1 MGWFDRQLA
10 GRDPQA
16 LFTELAQLTRR
27 LRATELIGKASGR
40 FGLRRYI
47 IRFERKLLRIRI
59 VGVETEQ
66 LRNGGP
72 PDPASFDAHAARI
85 EKMLEDFAAGL
96 PSGYRLERGALGV
109 LRDEGG
115 PVLVSWRMD
124 EDADNYGL
132 FELRNP
138 KGQGSPVE
146 DQGYLRALELWAGKV
161 APVRSNWVSSQE
173 SWTFEGGRLKVGT
186 DRVWRAEPLATWVPH
201 TGDYTWLVPEPVG
214 DEAPFL
220 HPTLVLEMRPALDLV
235 AFAAT
240 RRGATGVF
248 QGTLTQP
255 AGVQAFFALK
265 G

>member
-16 LFTELAQLTRR
+16 LYTELAALTRR
-27 LRATELIGKASGR
+27 LRATEVIGKASGR

-72 PDPASFDAHAARI
+72 PDSASFDASATVI
-85 EKMLEDFAAGL
+85 ERMLEDFAAGL
-96 PSGYRLERGALGV
+96 PAGYRLERGALGV
-109 LRDEGG
+109 LRDETG
-115 PVLVSWRMD
+115 PVQVSWRLD
-124 EDADNYGL
+124 EDADNFGL

-161 APVRSNWVSSQE
+161 AAVRSTWVTGQE
-173 SWTFEGGRLKVGT
+173 SWSFENGRLKLGT
-186 DRVWRAEPLATWVPH
+186 DRVWRAEALATWVPH
-201 TGDYTWLVPEPVG
+201 TGDYSWLVAAPVG

-240 RRGATGVF
+240 RRGATGIF
-248 QGTLTQP
+248 QGSLTQP